1 MLQVSRT
8 DPRAFA
14 SQRSHPRFVDRL
26 TIETPGLSG
35 HGAPVDGAIAHNGE
49 GDPCELIGDRY
60 RDKLEWFGFHKLRR
74 PHSQPIPMGL
84 SMEEDGM
91 APTTNS
97 FRRYRFPIFDTRP
110 RRSLPPE
117 EFCLGANPRNA
128 ANSRGP
134 EKTPTSCTL
143 AAIAEAVTGPIP
155 GTLIRRRAFASVFTS
170 SMKAR
175 SLTAISSLSACSS
188 RIIGA
193 RSEER

>member
-1 MLQVSRT
+1 M
-8 DPRAFA
+8 
-14 SQRSHPRFVDRL
+14 
-26 TIETPGLSG
+26 TP
-35 HGAPVDGAIAHNGE
+35 
-49 GDPCELIGDRY
+49 
-60 RDKLEWFGFHKLRR
+60 
-74 PHSQPIPMGL
+74 
-84 SMEEDGM
+84 
-91 APTTNS
+91 
-97 FRRYRFPIFDTRP
+97 RP

-170 SMKAR
+170 SMMAR

-193 RSEER
+193 SASRTQSGMELSPSKIAAANAWAPFGPLGGYNADFRQMATQRVDKLRALRHQKFTHFVTHEYALVAD